1 MESSKKMNGLT
12 ERQENIARL
21 RTKLNK
27 EDPDAINV
35 FTKYKIITYIFN
47 VVFPPYS
54 LYRILKKDSPFS
66 MNEKIVQAGLCV
78 GYMVILL
85 IILINGG
92 A

>member
-1 MESSKKMNGLT
+1 MESSKNMNELT
-12 ERQENIARL
+12 ERQQNIARL
-21 RTKLNK
+21 RAKLNQK
-27 EDPDAINV
+27 DPNAIKV

-47 VVFPPYS
+47 IVFPPYS

-85 IILINGG
+85 TILINGG